1 VSWWCKSPKDTADL
15 TKYTGLNVM
24 SLSAAWIFDKQLKL
38 LESLMRHPGRHTRS
52 SAHLTNA
59 VKCTWTW
66 SK

>member
-38 LESLMRHPGRHTRS
+38 LECLCDILVATPGR
-52 SAHLTNA
+52 LLI
-59 VKCTWTW
+59 
-66 SK
+66 